1 MNKTELDAYLQERL
15 QRRVT
20 LTGGLTVMDPIEPEF
35 GPPTDAELKDM
46 ASYELKQT
54 IATAIGNIDM
64 YGITPDRNETTFLVL
79 TGYRAELVALRTL
92 PGTANAI
99 NAECL
104 RITTAIND
112 ILDYK
117 FRFETL

>member
-1 MNKTELDAYLQERL
+1 ME
-15 QRRVT
+15 V
-20 LTGGLTVMDPIEPEF
+20 EPEF

-54 IATAIGNIDM
+54 IATAVGNIDM
-64 YGITPDRNETTFLVL
+64 YGITPEKDDTTYAVL
-79 TGYRAELVALRTL
+79 LGYRAELIALRTL

-104 RITTAIND
+104 RITKAIND

>member
-1 MNKTELDAYLQERL
+1 MNTPELNAYLQERL
-15 QRRVT
+15 KRRVAV
-20 LTGGLTVMDPIEPEF
+20 TGGLTVMDEVEPEF

-54 IATAIGNIDM
+54 ISGAIGNIDM
-64 YGITPDRNETTFLVL
+64 YGIAPERDETTYAVL
-79 TGYRAELVALRTL
+79 LGYRAELIGLRNL
-92 PGTANAI
+92 PGTADAI
-99 NAECL
+99 NSECL
-104 RITTAIND
+104 RIVTAINN